1 MSCLKGKSEV
11 KKNKAKYVCKKCDAF
26 TRSKGDVCKPEKV
39 AATKESKKSDNKN
52 KEKKKTSK

>member
-11 KKNKAKYVCKKCDAF
+11 KKNKATYVCKKCDAF

-39 AATKESKKSDNKN
+39 ATTKESKKSDK
-52 KEKKKTSK
+52 KKKTSK

>member
-26 TRSKGDVCKPEKV
+26 TREKGDICKPEKV
-39 AATKESKKSDNKN
+39 EKQKETKKGGKKPGK
-52 KEKKKTSK
+52 

>member
-26 TRSKGDVCKPEKV
+26 TQDKGDVCKPEKV
-39 AATKESKKSDNKN
+39 EKTKVSKKGEEKTG
-52 KEKKKTSK
+52 KKKKSST